1 MEAGPDGPA
10 PAYPGWL
17 PVLLGFLTAVGPIA
31 TDMYLPAF
39 PALERSLGS
48 GEGSAQI
55 TLATWFIGLSVG
67 QLTQGALADRFGRR
81 RPLMVATVLFTLASA
96 GCALAPDLGTLAVM
110 RFFAGFSGSA
120 SMVIPRAVV
129 RDLADGHD
137 AARLMAKLMLVMGA
151 APILAPTLGG
161 AVLSFGSWRTI
172 FWIATAYGAICAAL
186 VIAVL
191 PETLPARHR
200 LRVGLSGMIQRY
212 VSVAR
217 DRVFLNYTLVAGF
230 GMFGMFAYIG
240 GSSPVLI
247 ERYHF
252 SPAQYGVLFGLSAGS
267 FIGMSQASP
276 WLLRRYGGDALLRVA
291 TLVYLA
297 SASAMAFCAAFAI
310 GGVYGIVPPMMVTMA
325 SMGIIMPNATVGAL
339 SRHAAQA
346 GSASAFMGT
355 LTFILAALSGVLVGV
370 FADGTARPM
379 AALLVLGAVASTLL
393 NASRRGMSRSGRR

>member
-1 MEAGPDGPA
+1 MGYPA
-10 PAYPGWL
+10 WL
-17 PVLLGFLTAVGPIA
+17 PLLLGFLTAVGPIA

-81 RPLMVATVLFTLASA
+81 RPLMVGTILFALSSA
-96 GCALAPDLGTLAVM
+96 GCALAPNLAVLAAM

-161 AVLSFGSWRTI
+161 AVLSVGSWRTI
-172 FWIATAYGAICAAL
+172 FWIAAVYGAVCAAL

-191 PETLPARHR
+191 PETLASRHR
-200 LRVGLSGMIQRY
+200 LHLGVAGMLQRY
-212 VSVAR
+212 ISVAR
-217 DRVFLNYTLVAGF
+217 DRVFVNYALVAGF

-267 FIGMSQASP
+267 FIAMSQASP
-276 WLLRRYGGDALLRVA
+276 ALLRRYGGDALLRVA

-297 SASAMAFCAAFAI
+297 SASVMAACAAFGV
-310 GGVYGIVPPMMVTMA
+310 GGVFGIVPPMMATMA
-325 SMGIIMPNATVGAL
+325 AMGIIMPNATVAAL

-370 FADGTARPM
+370 FSDGTARPM
-379 AALLVLGAVASTLL
+379 AALLLVAAVGSTLL
-393 NASRRGMSRSGRR
+393 NAARRRAVQPEKLKN